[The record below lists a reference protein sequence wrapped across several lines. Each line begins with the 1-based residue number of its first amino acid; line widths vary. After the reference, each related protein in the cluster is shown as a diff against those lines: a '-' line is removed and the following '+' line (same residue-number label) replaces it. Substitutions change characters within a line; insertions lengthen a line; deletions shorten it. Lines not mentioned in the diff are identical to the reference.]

1 MPQLDTLPRTSGGML
16 MESFGARAA
25 CSSTDEEL
33 LARFRAGGAQAA
45 FAALVERHG
54 LMVIRICRR
63 ILGNAADAEDVAQA
77 VFLTL
82 ARQPG
87 AVRTRVA
94 GWLYETARGRAL
106 NALRSRRRRASRE
119 ERAATRPASTLDES
133 ACDLGEELEVALNQL
148 RTRLRQA
155 VVLRYVEGRS
165 LAEAAQAAGCPP
177 GTLGRR
183 SMEGLRQ
190 LRSILTRRVVR
201 LAAALAALVGAHSK
215 MGIAAVVIATGV
227 GLTLLPTA
235 VDRSADNVKMI
246 AGFEEIP
253 EGNAALM
260 RPHWP
265 AGIRW
270 VRGYVT
276 EARDGTVA
284 AYAAGTT
291 AGGEFYYVYAITS
304 AEKPFYLVVNV
315 RRVDPAQ

>member
-16 MESFGARAA
+16 TESFGARAA

-33 LARFRAGGAQAA
+33 LAQFRADGAQAA

-87 AVRTRVA
+87 AVRVRVA

-106 NALRSRRRRASRE
+106 NALRSRRRRASHE
-119 ERAATRPASTLDES
+119 ERAAARPASTLDES
-133 ACDLGEELEVALNQL
+133 ASDLGEELEVALNQL

-201 LAAALAALVGAHSK
+201 LAAALAALVGAHAK

-227 GLTLLPTA
+227 GLTLLPT
-235 VDRSADNVKMI
+235 VDRPADNVKMI

-253 EGNAALM
+253 EGNAAMM

-265 AGIRW
+265 GGIRW

-291 AGGEFYYVYAITS
+291 AGGDFYFVYSIT
-304 AEKPFYLVVNV
+304 AAGKPFYLVVNGQHV
-315 RRVDPAQ
+315 TVGK